1 MRRLAL
7 FLTPLLLIV
16 GAVLFWR
23 LRDREIPSVDV
34 PVPMGET
41 VQRVLTDA
49 EGNPDVWTIS
59 RKTMAKE
66 DLPDQVLP
74 RPAPRD
80 SAPGPHTDSAR
91 ALTARALEAWKSG
104 DMLET
109 LELFAAA
116 VEADP
121 DDAIPRSE
129 YGRLLLLMAVYDQ
142 ALPQLERAAE
152 LTPDDPRVW
161 VDLLSYYDKNILLE
175 RSNYARQRALELAGE
190 RELVLDERTGL
201 WRLED
206 DSIFP

>member
-1 MRRLAL
+1 MRRLAF

-23 LRDREIPSVDV
+23 LRDRGIPTGEV
-34 PVPMGET
+34 PVPIGET
-41 VQRVLTDA
+41 VQRVLTDD
-49 EGNPDVWTIS
+49 EGNSEVWTIS
-59 RKTMAKE
+59 SKTITAE

-80 SAPGPHTDSAR
+80 TAPGAHTDSAR
-91 ALTARALEAWKSG
+91 ALNARALEAWKHG
-104 DMLET
+104 EIEQA

-121 DDAIPRSE
+121 DDAVPRSD
-129 YGRLLLLMAVYDQ
+129 YARLLLLMTVYDQ

-161 VDLLSYYDKNILLE
+161 IDLFTYYQKNILLE
-175 RSNYARQRALELAGE
+175 RANYARERAVALARG
-190 RELVLDERTGL
+190 RELVLDETGL
-201 WRLED
+201 WKMEGE
-206 DSIFP
+206 SIFP

>member
-23 LRDREIPSVDV
+23 LRDRGIPTGEV
-34 PVPMGET
+34 PVPIGET
-41 VQRVLTDA
+41 VQRVLTDD
-49 EGNPDVWTIS
+49 EGNTEVWTIS
-59 RKTMAKE
+59 SKTITAE

-80 SAPGPHTDSAR
+80 TAPGAHTDSAR
-91 ALTARALEAWKSG
+91 ALDARALEAWKHG
-104 DMLET
+104 EIEQA

-121 DDAIPRSE
+121 DDAVPRSD
-129 YGRLLLLMAVYDQ
+129 YGRLLLIMTVYDQ

-161 VDLLSYYDKNILLE
+161 IDLFTYYQKNILLE
-175 RSNYARQRALELAGE
+175 RANYARQRAVALAGG
-190 RELVLDERTGL
+190 RELVLDETGL
-201 WRLED
+201 WKMEGE
-206 DSIFP
+206 SIFP